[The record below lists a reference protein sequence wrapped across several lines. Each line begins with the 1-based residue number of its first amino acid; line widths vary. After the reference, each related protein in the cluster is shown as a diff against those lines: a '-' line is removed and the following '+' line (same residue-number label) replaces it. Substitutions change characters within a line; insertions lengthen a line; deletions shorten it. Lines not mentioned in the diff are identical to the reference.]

1 MHRALASVVL
11 ALTVVVPVAAQTT
24 APASAPVPP
33 VISGQLFGSY
43 HYLSPTSSAQFPNQA
58 NNAFVIDRAS
68 VHFRVALA
76 DRLGARVTTDIY
88 PSTEATPNAY
98 TVRAKFAYLQ
108 YDAPKQAD
116 GGEFNARIG
125 LVQNVVIEHHDSFFP
140 RYLSQSS
147 VERALF
153 FSVADAGIAAQYVL
167 PRKAGE
173 VYATI
178 VNGPGYAT
186 RERDRF
192 KDFALR
198 VSLTP
203 LANRDVGALAKSL
216 TLTAWGYKG
225 ATASAFVNG
234 GAGQVAPVG
243 VALDRSRAG
252 IFAAVRDPRLTMG
265 AEVAQRHE
273 GGDLGDNTTEAPR
286 TPTEVTARLISA
298 FAVVRPLAFQAADG
312 KSPWGLVAR
321 YDYLWPA
328 ASTAGFP
335 QPPPTSNAYH
345 TLIAGVFADLSPR
358 SQVALDYQE
367 QLTSKGTSTPPNATK
382 GYYFHFVV
390 NF

>member
-1 MHRALASVVL
+1 MHRALLSVVL
-11 ALTVVVPVAAQTT
+11 VLAALVPAAAQTT
-24 APASAPVPP
+24 PAASAPVPP

-43 HYLSPTSSAQFPNQA
+43 NYQLPTGPAQFSNQT

-76 DRLGARVTTDIY
+76 DRLSARVTTDIY
-88 PSTEATPNAY
+88 PSTETTPNAY
-98 TVRAKFAYLQ
+98 TLRAKYAYLQ
-108 YDAPKQAD
+108 YDAPKQAN
-116 GGEFNARIG
+116 GGEFNGRVG

-140 RYLSQSS
+140 RYLSQST

-167 PRKAGE
+167 PGRRGE
-173 VYATI
+173 VFATI

-192 KDFALR
+192 KDFAMR

-216 TLTAWGYKG
+216 TFTAWGYKG

-234 GAGQVAPVG
+234 GAGQTGPVG

-252 IFAAVRDPRLTMG
+252 LFAAVRDPRLTLG
-265 AEVAQRHE
+265 AEIAQRHE
-273 GGDLGDNTTEAPR
+273 DGDLGDNTAAAPR
-286 TPTEVTARLISA
+286 TLTEVTARLVSG
-298 FAVVRPLAFQAADG
+298 FAVVRPLAFRTADG
-312 KSPWGLVAR
+312 KSPWGVVAR
-321 YDYLWPA
+321 YDYLWPS

-335 QPPPTSNAYH
+335 QPPPTTNAYH
-345 TLIAGVFADLSPR
+345 TLIAGVFADLSAR
-358 SQVALDYQE
+358 AQVALDYQE
-367 QLTSKGTSTPPNATK
+367 QLTSQGTSSPPNPMK
-382 GYYFHFVV
+382 GYFFHFVV